1 VKTSSSGRRSCD
13 GIIQSTTGFDLLKFL
28 MIIAL
33 DVLSSYG
40 KVKSAY
46 GKVITSIHQALAA
59 KMGLKMIHPSS
70 VFATRDSV
78 V

>member
-1 VKTSSSGRRSCD
+1 
-13 GIIQSTTGFDLLKFL
+13 

-33 DVLSSYG
+33 DVLSSYGKVKSAYG